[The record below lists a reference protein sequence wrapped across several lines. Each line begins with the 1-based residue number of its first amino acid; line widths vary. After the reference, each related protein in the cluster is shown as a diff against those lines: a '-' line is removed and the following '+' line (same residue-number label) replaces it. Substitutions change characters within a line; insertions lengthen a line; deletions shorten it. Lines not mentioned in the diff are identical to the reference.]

1 MGLRTKLKMAKSE
14 IERQRKKIAGLER
27 GNRFLLRLCEDK
39 EERIAMMGAEN
50 EVLVLLVNGCALA
63 AGGKITVHT
72 ENLKQVLEGYEIEYQ
87 ADKEKHTVSIS
98 VKEREQG

>member
-1 MGLRTKLKMAKSE
+1 MGLRTKLKRAKIK
-14 IERQRKKIAGLER
+14 IERQGKLLVVM
-27 GNRFLLRLCEDK
+27 NRRNEFLLNLCEDAGDK
-39 EERIAMMGAEN
+39 INLLRAEN
-50 EVLVLLVNGCALA
+50 EVLELLMNGCALE